1 MILFWPRLSTM
12 CTAAP
17 GYEDYLEKEM
27 PEDWRGKQEA
37 YCFSHCMLSYIYG
50 GSDAFRGLSEE
61 TKGAIRRCVEAV
73 KGFPEIP
80 EPELTFSRSKL
91 TASFDPK
98 EGRQQTETVTCTG
111 DPANQVKIPLAGR
124 GDSGKCDQGDQ

>member
-1 MILFWPRLSTM
+1 MYGG
-12 CTAAP
+12 P
-17 GYEDYLEKEM
+17 GYEDYLEKEL

-50 GSDAFRGLSEE
+50 GGDAFRGLSEE
-61 TKGAIRRCVEAV
+61 TKGAIRKCVEAV

-111 DPANQVKIPLAGR
+111 DPANQVKIPLPEGVTLVNVTR
-124 GDSGKCDQGDQ
+124 GDQ